1 MSLPGFIETY
11 RELIATPSISSTD
24 SAWDQ
29 SNQQVI
35 TKLASWFE
43 TAGFSVEVSEIPGLT
58 GKYNMVATLGQGEG
72 GLLLAGHTVTV
83 PFDDGRWSKDPFK
96 LTEDGNRLYGL
107 GTIDMKGFFAFIL
120 EAVKGLD
127 LSKIN
132 KPLRILATADE
143 ETTMA
148 GARDIASRQHIKPD
162 YAVIGEPTGLVPVFM
177 HKGHMSEAIRITGRS
192 GHSSDPSKGLN
203 AIEVMHKVLAELLKV
218 QQIFKEKYNNPNFE
232 VPSPTLNF
240 GHIHGGD
247 SPNRICGCCELHIDM
262 RPIPGVTTDEL
273 FMTLKGALA
282 EIDRAYPGAVDIFHL
297 HEPIPAYSCSETSA
311 LIQTAEQ
318 LSGNKA
324 EAVNYCTEAPFIQQ
338 LGCDTIVMGPG
349 HIGQAHQPDEYLDL
363 SFVKPTSDLLSALIK
378 RFCLAPTAAK

>member
-72 GLLLAGHTVTV
+72 GLLLAGHTDTV

>member
-1 MSLPGFIETY
+1 MSLPGFIDTY
-11 RELIATPSISSTD
+11 KQLIATPSISSTD
-24 SAWDQ
+24 PAWDQ
-29 SNQQVI
+29 SNQGVI

-43 TAGFSVEVSEIPGLT
+43 TAGFSVEVTEVPQLP
-58 GKYNMVATLGQGEG
+58 GKYNMVATLGQGKG
-72 GLLLAGHTVTV
+72 GLLLAGHTDTV
-83 PFDDGRWSKDPFK
+83 PFDEGGWSKDPFK
-96 LTEDGNRLYGL
+96 LTEESNRLYGL

-120 EAVKGLD
+120 EAVKNIDISKLD
-127 LSKIN
+127 

-148 GARDIASRQHIKPD
+148 GARDIAQKNVIKPD

-218 QQIFKEKYNNPNFE
+218 QQIFKEKYNNPHFE

-262 RPIPGVTTDEL
+262 RPIPGVSTDEL
-273 FMTLKGALA
+273 FITLKNALG
-282 EIDRAYPGAVDIFHL
+282 EIDRAYPGAVEIFHL
-297 HEPIPAYSCSETSA
+297 HEPIPAYSCDEHSE
-311 LIQTAEQ
+311 LVKIAEK
-318 LSGNKA
+318 LSGHQA
-324 EAVNYCTEAPFIQQ
+324 ESVNYCTEAPFIQQ

-349 HIGQAHQPDEYLDL
+349 SIGQAHQPDEYLDL
-363 SFVKPTSDLLSALIK
+363 SFVKPTSDLLESLIK
-378 RFCLAPTAAK
+378 RFCLSEQK

>member
-11 RELIATPSISSTD
+11 RDLIATPSISSTD
-24 SAWDQ
+24 TAWDQ
-29 SNQQVI
+29 SNQAVI

-43 TAGFSVEVSEIPGLT
+43 TAGFAVEVSAIPGLV
-58 GKYNMVATLGQGEG
+58 GKYNMVATLGEGEG
-72 GLLLAGHTVTV
+72 GLLLAGHTDTV
-83 PFDDGRWSKDPFK
+83 PFDEGQWSKDPFK
-96 LTEDGNRLYGL
+96 LTEEGDRLYGL

-120 EAVKGLD
+120 EAVKDLD
-127 LSKIN
+127 LSRID

-218 QQIFKEKYNNPNFE
+218 QQVFKDKYNNPHFE

-262 RPIPGVTTDEL
+262 RPIPGVSTNEL
-273 FMTLKGALA
+273 FMTLKTALA
-282 EIDRAYPGAVDIFHL
+282 EIDKAYPGAIDIFHL
-297 HEPIPAYSCSETSA
+297 HEPIPAYSCSESSA

-363 SFVKPTSDLLSALIK
+363 SFVKPTSDLLSSLIK
-378 RFCLAPTAAK
+378 RFCLGPIT